1 MNKIKSITVFFLL
14 TFLLSGCGFKVTDK
28 TPLKN
33 YIIEGIETQGDKKS
47 GFIIKSIFLKTI
59 GNKGSKR
66 LQVTINTNKNKK
78 VAEKNSSNRIT
89 RYEINLST
97 KVTIKYLDNDDIK
110 VFNNSING
118 SYNVSDNHTTTIN
131 NQRNLEKNLAKKS
144 GERIIKEL
152 LIQ

>member
-59 GNKGSKR
+59 GNKGNKR
-66 LQVTINTNKNKK
+66 LQITINTNKNKK

-97 KVTIKYLDNDDIK
+97 KVTIKYLDNDNIK

-118 SYNVSDNHTTTIN
+118 SYNVSENHTTTIN
-131 NQRNLEKNLAKKS
+131 NQKNLEKNLAKKS

>member
-1 MNKIKSITVFFLL
+1 MNKIKSITVFFLI

-59 GNKGSKR
+59 GNKGNKR
-66 LQVTINTNKNKK
+66 LQITINTNKNKK

-97 KVTIKYLDNDDIK
+97 KVTIKYLDSENIK
-110 VFNNSING
+110 VFSNSING
-118 SYNVSDNHTTTIN
+118 SYNVSENHTTTIN

>member
-59 GNKGSKR
+59 GNKGNKR
-66 LQVTINTNKNKK
+66 LQITINTNKNKK

>member
-1 MNKIKSITVFFLL
+1 MNKIKSITVFFLI
-14 TFLLSGCGFKVTDK
+14 TFLLSGCGFKVADK

-33 YIIEGIETQGDKKS
+33 YIIEEIETKGDKKS

-66 LQVTINTNKNKK
+66 LQITINTNKNKK

-97 KVTIKYLDNDDIK
+97 KVTIKYLDSDNIK
-110 VFNNSING
+110 VFSNSING
-118 SYNVSDNHTTTIN
+118 SYNVSENHTTTIN
-131 NQRNLEKNLAKKS
+131 NQKNLEKNLAKKS

-152 LIQ
+152 LLQ